1 MKIIGVLAREI
12 YDSRGL
18 PTVQCQLVIENGI
31 SVSSSVPS
39 GLSMGLFEACELR
52 DGGDRLFG
60 KGVLDAIQNIEEI
73 IAPKIIGR
81 TIDAIDI
88 DKLMIELDGTSN
100 KYNLGANA
108 MLAVSMAAYRAQ
120 AFSEHMELYEFI
132 HNLIGGTSFKLPQPF
147 FTVINGAEHV
157 NNKLYIQEF
166 MIIPIGFSSFR
177 SALESGITFFQ
188 ELKLFLQTKCKSTSV
203 GDEGAFSAAFSS
215 DEEALDTLY
224 EIMSL
229 VYQKY
234 GYSYIL
240 GLDISASDYYDDF
253 KSLYNFQ
260 GRSLSSSEMINYYEN
275 LITKYS
281 IYSIEDG
288 LSALDYKGW
297 AELTARLKS
306 KAQIVG
312 DQIFSTNIYRIAQ
325 GIGESLATSVVVK
338 PNQVGTITETLQVMQ
353 LCKDMNINTIISHRS
368 GETEDTFIA
377 DLAVGAGS
385 DQIKFGSLCR
395 GERIC
400 KYNRLL
406 YIEDKL
412 SMDIL

>member
-31 SVSSSVPS
+31 SVCSSVPS
-39 GLSMGLFEACELR
+39 GLSTGSFEARELR

-73 IAPKIIGR
+73 IGPKIIG
-81 TIDAIDI
+81 TKVDAVEI
-88 DKLMIELDGTSN
+88 DKLIIELDGTSN

-108 MLAVSMAAYRAQ
+108 MLAVSMSAYRAQ
-120 AFSEHMELYEFI
+120 AFCEHVELYQFLYHLLGNPTI
-132 HNLIGGTSFKLPQPF
+132 KLPQPF
-147 FTVINGAEHV
+147 FTIINGSQRI
-157 NNKLYIQEF
+157 NNQLYIQEF
-166 MIIPIGFSSFR
+166 MILPVGIVNFR
-177 SALESGITFFQ
+177 SALESGVTFFH
-188 ELKLFLQTKCKSTSV
+188 ELKHYLIAKGKPISV
-203 GDEGAFSAAFSS
+203 DDEGAFSAAFSS
-215 DEEALDTLY
+215 DDEALDVLH
-224 EIMSL
+224 EIMSV

-234 GYSYIL
+234 GYSYVV
-240 GLDISASDYYDDF
+240 GLDIGASDYYDDF
-253 KSLYNFQ
+253 KNLYNFQ
-260 GRSLSSSEMINYYEN
+260 GNFVTASQMIDYYER
-275 LITKYS
+275 LLTKYP

-288 LSALDYKGW
+288 LSEIDYSGW
-297 AELTARLKS
+297 ATMTARLKS
-306 KAQIVG
+306 NIQIIG
-312 DQIFSTNIYRIAQ
+312 DKIFSTNIYRIAQ
-325 GIGESLATSVVVK
+325 GIGESLATSVIIK
-338 PNQVGTITETLQVMQ
+338 PNEAGTITETLQAMQ
-353 LCKDMNINTIISHRS
+353 LCKDMNINSIISHCS

-395 GERIC
+395 GERVC

-412 SMDIL
+412 SLGDL